1 MDSSLAKTT
10 SKDRC
15 GQLIITMAQRGREK
29 ERGRGTGREREE
41 GREREGVRE
50 RERERERE
58 RVHLRKVQTRFEG
71 GQSPQTPHVDQSR
84 PYCMNHHGESG

>member
-15 GQLIITMAQRGREK
+15 GQLIITMAQRGREGK
-29 ERGRGTGREREE
+29 GRGERGRKGEGGREGGGE
-41 GREREGVRE
+41 RE

-58 RVHLRKVQTRFEG
+58 FTSERCRQGLKEG
-71 GQSPQTPHVDQSR
+71 SLHR
-84 PYCMNHHGESG
+84 HHM